1 MVNLIAMSRL
11 VLLRHAHSSANAKG
25 ILSGRN
31 EGIALSK
38 QGAVQAENLIAR
50 LEGVSFS
57 AIRIS
62 PMQRCIETLEP
73 WLSQQNSKVQ
83 KKTLIDSNLIEVDF
97 GMWTGKK
104 LSQLRTKREWKTV
117 QNSPQTMKF
126 PGGESLKQLQNRA
139 MKGVEEI
146 SLLPGSQPKLLVTH
160 ADVIKAILAGI
171 LTSGLRDFQKFSVN
185 PASFTIIEFSKRS
198 PRIISVNSSRSKLKE
213 LLD

>member
-1 MVNLIAMSRL
+1 MSRL

-139 MKGVEEI
+139 MKCVEEI

-171 LTSGLRDFQKFSVN
+171 LTSGLKDFQKFSVN
-185 PASFTIIEFSKRS
+185 PASFTIIEFSKKS